1 MLASLAD
8 HTPRLAPGAFVHEM
22 ACVIGNVTVGAQGS
36 VWPNATVR
44 GDTDVITI
52 GERTNIQDGA
62 VIHADKGVPCTIGN
76 DVTIG
81 HLACVHGCTVE
92 DEVLIGIGAIILNHA
107 QIGTGSIIGAGALV
121 TEGTIIP
128 AGSLVVGS
136 PARVLRTTTDEQ
148 RASIRESA
156 RHYATMIGAH
166 GG

>member
-1 MLASLAD
+1 VLASLAD

-22 ACVIGNVTVGAQGS
+22 ACVIGRVTVGAQGS

-62 VIHADKGVPCTIGN
+62 VIHADKGVPCTIGS

-92 DEVLIGIGAIILNHA
+92 DEVLIGIGAIILNNAH
-107 QIGTGSIIGAGALV
+107 IGTGSIIGAGALV

-136 PARVLRTTTDEQ
+136 PARVLRPTTDEQ

-156 RHYATMIGAH
+156 RHYATMIGVH